1 MDQRR
6 LDRMVGRYLG
16 ELDRALARLPRARRR
31 QIREEVEAH
40 IREARGEEGAR
51 DEAGL
56 RQLLD
61 RIGDPM
67 DIAREAGADPGR
79 RTWYE
84 ALVPL
89 LLPLGGFLLWVGWL
103 VGVAILWASPV
114 WRLRDKVLGTL
125 VVPLGL
131 MGVTMFGLLPGASS
145 ECLTYGPVGGR
156 MVTHCKGLPPTV
168 GTLILLVLVVASFTV
183 AIHLDRVRRRA

>member
-1 MDQRR
+1 MGNTKRDELTR
-6 LDRMVGRYLG
+6 DYLR
-16 ELDRALARLPRARRR
+16 ELDRRLASLPRGRRR
-31 QIREEVEAH
+31 QVREEVRAH
-40 IREARGEEGAR
+40 IEEACRQLAPE
-51 DEAGL
+51 DEAGV

-61 RIGDPM
+61 QLGEPEE
-67 DIAREAGADPGR
+67 IAREAGADLHR
-79 RTWYE
+79 RTWPE
-84 ALVPL
+84 ALVPVL
-89 LLPLGGFLLWVGWL
+89 LLFGGFVFLVGWL
-103 VGVAILWASPV
+103 AGVAILWASPV

-183 AIHLDRVRRRA
+183 AIHLERVRRRA